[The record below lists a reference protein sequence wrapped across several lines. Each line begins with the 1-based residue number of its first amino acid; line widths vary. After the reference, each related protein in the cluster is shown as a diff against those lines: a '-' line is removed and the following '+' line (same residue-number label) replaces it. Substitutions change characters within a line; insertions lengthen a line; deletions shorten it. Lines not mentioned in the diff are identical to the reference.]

1 MIDRAPDLPYAPDRA
16 RGCLRGRVVVK
27 LAPGHARDDI
37 PHYLDV
43 RRGSHVAGSSLDGG
57 GAVDRVLRRHVPALR
72 VTSAFRPA
80 RAIGSLRGGHW
91 DELEVSTGLSRTFR
105 IDFDPE
111 LGLLPLLGDLAE
123 LGAVDSVCPQYL
135 CCTPFALPAPARPAD
150 PLYAQ
155 RMVGVDAAL
164 AYEPGDRAL
173 IVGLVDSGVDLE
185 HTELKHCLRRGA
197 DTVDLPPE
205 RLSRDT
211 YLIGDTAEPDR
222 IPRDE
227 MGHGT
232 ACASIMCARG
242 QAVPRG
248 LAGAAWLLPMRA
260 LAAARVVERTSLTA
274 LGAVF
279 DIDEALKRAVDLGA
293 RVLNLTFGTP
303 EAALREDDP
312 RPHAD
317 VVEYALRRGCVLV
330 AASGNDGHDTSYF
343 PAAHPGVIAVGSVG
357 EGRRPSRFSTRGQHV
372 ALSAPGE
379 HVRAAAL
386 NGYASNTGTSFA
398 SPFVAGAAALL
409 VARAARYGVA
419 LDAATVRE
427 LLTSTAASF
436 AGDARPSGSGS
447 GILDAP
453 AALHALERVLSEPDL
468 RAARAASAL
477 TPESA
482 PPL

>member
-1 MIDRAPDLPYAPDRA
+1 MSDTAPDRPYAPGRM

-27 LAPGHARDDI
+27 LAAGHAREDI

-43 RRGSHVAGSSLDGG
+43 RRGSRIAGSSIDGG

-72 VTSAFRPA
+72 VTRAFRPA
-80 RAIGSLRGGHW
+80 RAIGAAHAASW
-91 DELEVSTGLSRTFR
+91 DELEVRTGLSRTFR
-105 IDFDPE
+105 VDFDPE
-111 LGLLPLLGDLAE
+111 LGLSPLLGDLAE

-135 CCTPFALPAPARPAD
+135 CCTPFARPSPARPED

-164 AYEPGDRAL
+164 AFEPGDRTL

-185 HTELKHCLRRGA
+185 HAELKHCLRRGM

-211 YLIGDTAEPDR
+211 YLIGDTATPDR

-232 ACASIMCARG
+232 ACASILCARG
-242 QAVPRG
+242 QSVPRG

-260 LAAARVVERTSLTA
+260 LAAARMAERASLTA

-293 RVLNLTFGTP
+293 RVLNLSFGTP
-303 EAALREDDP
+303 EAALGEDDP

-317 VVEYALRRGCVLV
+317 VVEYALSRGCVLV
-330 AASGNDGHDTSYF
+330 AASGNDGRETRYF

-357 EGRRPSRFSTRGQHV
+357 EGRRPSRFSTRGAHV

-386 NGYASNTGTSFA
+386 GGYATNTGTSFA

-409 VARAARYGVA
+409 LARAARYGVA
-419 LDAATVRE
+419 LDASAVRE
-427 LLTSTAASF
+427 LLTRTAAPF

-447 GILDAP
+447 GILDTP
-453 AALHALERVLSEPDL
+453 AALLALERTLTEPDRSAA
-468 RAARAASAL
+468 RAARAPAA
-477 TPESA
+477 ESA